1 MKRTLSFIIILAV
14 LMTSAFV
21 IPTALNQNDA
31 MAASKY
37 VKVKRTTYNKYK
49 TAYNKQKSYKL
60 TISEQKAT
68 IAEQKLEITE
78 LNATIKDKKQTISWL
93 WDTLE
98 ENGFY
103 YNYDTHKW
111 EQQDPSYDEYA
122 EQHAE
127 DYFNEEE

>member
-21 IPTALNQNDA
+21 IPTALNQNDV

-49 TAYNKQKSYKL
+49 AAYNKEKTYKL
-60 TISEQKAT
+60 TISDQKAT

-93 WDTLE
+93 WSTLE
-98 ENGFY
+98 DNGFY